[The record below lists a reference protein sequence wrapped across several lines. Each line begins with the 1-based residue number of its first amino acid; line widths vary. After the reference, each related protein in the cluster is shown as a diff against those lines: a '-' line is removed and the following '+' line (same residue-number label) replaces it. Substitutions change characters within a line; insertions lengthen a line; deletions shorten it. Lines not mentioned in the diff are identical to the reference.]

1 MIFSKSLFPVHC
13 TSTIYIFWLW
23 DKMLFTTRASK
34 IFLRN
39 KMLFHTT
46 KIFPRNKID
55 FCTPDKIQ
63 STFLVLRQWTQVR
76 QNIFSCIRFINIY
89 TVYAHFSCTFS
100 TILCFVHDSW
110 TTMVIFLSPSYR
122 KMILLFTIHEHIEE
136 SLYINY
142 TPSCVV
148 FPTKWITIAHHRSYQ
163 INPIKR

>member
-1 MIFSKSLFPVHC
+1 
-13 TSTIYIFWLW
+13 
-23 DKMLFTTRASK
+23 MLFTTIAPKK

-63 STFLVLRQWTQVR
+63 STFLVLRQWTQAR
-76 QNIFSCIRFINIY
+76 QNIFSCIRFINIS
-89 TVYAHFSCTFS
+89 TVYAHFSYTFI

-148 FPTKWITIAHHRSYQ
+148 FTTKPITIAHHQSS
-163 INPIKR
+163 